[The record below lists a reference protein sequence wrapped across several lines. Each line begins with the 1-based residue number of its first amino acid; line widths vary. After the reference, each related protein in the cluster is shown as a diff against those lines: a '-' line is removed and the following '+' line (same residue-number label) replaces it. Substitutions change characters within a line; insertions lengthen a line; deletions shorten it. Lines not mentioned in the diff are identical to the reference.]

1 MVNMQD
7 SDSWAPSS
15 ILGGTLVFYGY
26 QSYFTQTPTQ
36 KIHSTNMQKYNN
48 SDIMH
53 RTNEISL
60 HFLWTWSEF
69 NDVWFHENYRVYIL
83 GEETGAHLINS

>member
-1 MVNMQD
+1 
-7 SDSWAPSS
+7 
-15 ILGGTLVFYGY
+15 
-26 QSYFTQTPTQ
+26 
-36 KIHSTNMQKYNN
+36 
-48 SDIMH
+48 MH